1 MSKNTEK
8 QEVIWKDRK
17 HHLWFPLS
25 FTKYSYA
32 NNRIYT
38 ERGLLRT
45 HYDEVLL
52 YRVIDISLDRTL
64 GQKLCGTGT
73 IKLTVRGES
82 SPVTKLVNIKNS
94 NKVRDM
100 LSADIEKIR
109 KEYDVVGTELYGANG
124 LPPMH
129 KKD

>member
-1 MSKNTEK
+1 M
-8 QEVIWKDRK
+8 IWKDRK